1 MEDLDTVIS
10 ESLKGVEDAWRE
22 QRNGTPADEG
32 TSDVAAVEDSA
43 DDTQQDGEATV
54 GEPEGADEPVSTKKK
69 WSDPDI
75 DWDGL
80 EQMSFEDRAS
90 LPPPIQKKLAA
101 ADRHFQEQN
110 QRLLALQRQYQEALT
125 KTQDGKQSVAP
136 ESDQGPPPPPGQ
148 EATQQDY
155 DNWVGQLADWKANK
169 AVQAKFQ
176 EVEEL
181 KASVAQMRH
190 AEREAYTVKQLDRI
204 SKMDGYS
211 PEVAD
216 VMAQLAST
224 HPHWQASLES
234 EDGINDLFYVA
245 RQRVGAQRSQSEQ
258 VNLQTTAATRAVSK
272 PASKGATT
280 RVKQDLDAS
289 SPGEMMEK
297 LAKSGQYGPDI
308 ARMFG

>member
-22 QRNGTPADEG
+22 QRNGTHADAG
-32 TSDVAAVEDSA
+32 TDEVAAVEDSA
-43 DDTQQDGEATV
+43 DDAEQDSEATAD
-54 GEPEGADEPVSTKKK
+54 EPEGANEPVSTKKK

-80 EQMSFEDRAS
+80 EQMAFEDRAS

-101 ADRHFQEQN
+101 ADRHFHEQN
-110 QRLLALQRQYQEALT
+110 QKLIALQRQYQEALA
-125 KTQDGKQSVAP
+125 KAQDGKQQAAP
-136 ESDQGPPPPPGQ
+136 ESDQGPPKPPAAD
-148 EATQQDY
+148 ATQQDY
-155 DNWVGQLADWKANK
+155 DTWVEQLADWKAQR
-169 AVQAKFQ
+169 AVQAKLQ

-181 KASVAQMRH
+181 KTAVAQMRQ
-190 AEREAYTVKQLDRI
+190 AERDTYAEKQLDRLR
-204 SKMDGYS
+204 KTEGYS
-211 PEVAD
+211 PEVEE

-224 HPHWQASLES
+224 YHHWGQALQS
-234 EDGINDLFYVA
+234 EDGINDLFLVA
-245 RQRVGAQRSQSEQ
+245 RQRVGAQKSQAEQ

-272 PASKGATT
+272 PAAKGATT
-280 RVKQDLDAS
+280 RAKQDLDAS